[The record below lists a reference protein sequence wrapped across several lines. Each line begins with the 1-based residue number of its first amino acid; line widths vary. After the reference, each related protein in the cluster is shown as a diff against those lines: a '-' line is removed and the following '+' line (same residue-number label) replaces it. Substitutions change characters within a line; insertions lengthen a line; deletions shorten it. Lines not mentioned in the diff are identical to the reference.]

1 MGIGKYL
8 WGCGGN
14 GDSFM
19 GMGWG
24 CGKFYG
30 DGVIFFLYFRCRQK
44 DSIAMHWQVRGWHED
59 LHPSFWT
66 IRDPLLCHMGGDVPV
81 LVCACGLWNKNK
93 LLATLHLEANYVE
106 FT

>member
-1 MGIGKYL
+1 
-8 WGCGGN
+8 
-14 GDSFM
+14 
-19 GMGWG
+19 
-24 CGKFYG
+24 
-30 DGVIFFLYFRCRQK
+30 
-44 DSIAMHWQVRGWHED
+44 MHWQVRGWHED

-106 FT
+106 FA